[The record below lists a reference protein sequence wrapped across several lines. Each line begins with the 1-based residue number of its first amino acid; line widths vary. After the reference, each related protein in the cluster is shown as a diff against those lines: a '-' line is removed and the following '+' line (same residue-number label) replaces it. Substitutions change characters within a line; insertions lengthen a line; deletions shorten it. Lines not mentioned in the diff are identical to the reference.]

1 MKYGLYI
8 TSSGDWL
15 READKSISLWNTIE
29 DADKWRRN
37 YTVFPKKYEAKRV
50 TPKIIREDSESINK

>member
-29 DADKWRRN
+29 DADKWM
-37 YTVFPKKYEAKRV
+37 T
-50 TPKIIREDSESINK
+50 EDSNRFNYDVESF